1 VGDWI
6 SYDSAA
12 EAHERLRVPL
22 LFAGPARDLLERME
36 LGTAGSLLDVG
47 TGSGVVAR
55 AASACPVVVG
65 VDPSLGM
72 VRVARQSGLDRVAV
86 ASAPG
91 LPFADGSF
99 DRVSAG
105 FVLSHVG
112 PYEEALRDMVRVLRP
127 GGVAGATAWGELG
140 NEYRDVW
147 ASVVERFVDRDELRA
162 AAERALPWEG
172 WLAEEGHLRDAL
184 ARAGLREVTAER
196 LEYPIPMTIAG
207 FLEMRETSH
216 AVRFLRAR
224 AGDDAWLRFQEAVAN
239 EFAARFRDPID
250 HTRTAWFAVGRKKG
264 AMGRGPGAEG

>member
-65 VDPSLGM
+65 MDPSLEM
-72 VRVARQSGLDRVAV
+72 VRVARQSGLERVAV
-86 ASAPG
+86 AAAPG
-91 LPFADGSF
+91 LPFADESF
-99 DRVSAG
+99 DRVTAG

-147 ASVVERFVDRDELRA
+147 ASVLERFVDPDELRVA
-162 AAERALPWEG
+162 TQRALPWEE
-172 WLAEEGHLRDAL
+172 WLAGEGRLRDAL
-184 ARAGLREVTAER
+184 TAAGLRGATAER

-224 AGDDAWLRFQEAVAN
+224 AGDDAWPRFREAVAN

-250 HTRTAWFAVGRKKG
+250 HTRTAWIAVGRK
-264 AMGRGPGAEG
+264 